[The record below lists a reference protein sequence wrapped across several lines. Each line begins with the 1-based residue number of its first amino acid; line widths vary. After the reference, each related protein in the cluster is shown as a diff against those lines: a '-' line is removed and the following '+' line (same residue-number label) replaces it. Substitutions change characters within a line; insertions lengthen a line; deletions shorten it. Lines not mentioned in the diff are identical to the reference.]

1 MKIKIPERE
10 QLYDIIKTVTNKPD
24 FLAIEL
30 YLKILHEFQEKASK
44 KHNWE
49 INICYHDLESHFNF
63 VHDTIRRHLIR
74 LEKLGLIKRE
84 LRTEEI
90 NGLFRARTMYIK
102 ILKNKL
108 IELPKNG

>member
-1 MKIKIPERE
+1 MKIKIPKRE
-10 QLYDIIKTVTNKPD
+10 ELYDIIKTGKNKPD

-30 YLKILHEFQEKASK
+30 YLRILHEFEENTPK

-49 INICYHDLESHFNF
+49 INICYNDLESHFNF

-74 LEKLGLIKRE
+74 LEKLELIKRE

-90 NGLFRARTMYIK
+90 DGFFRARTMYIK